1 MLGTRGSPSQGQL
14 LGGWGQQRATLLM
27 GSLVLGR
34 CWLVPKWNTSVP
46 KGVRGE
52 EEEDKGDDEEEEE
65 GGMRMIK

>member
-1 MLGTRGSPSQGQL
+1 
-14 LGGWGQQRATLLM
+14 M

-52 EEEDKGDDEEEEE
+52 EEEDKGDDEEEE